1 VSVADLDLDVA
12 TADRLIALADPSL
25 RATSVKRL
33 TGGGNSG
40 VFEVATSSGSAV
52 VVKVY
57 SEIFDWKLEKELYV
71 YDRVQQHGLDLPV
84 AEILAADQSRSLI
97 PNNFVVMTKRE
108 GRHVLSLLD
117 ELSDR
122 DLESINRQVGVL
134 LRMLHAVTFDAF
146 GYIGTTGVF
155 ESHPTNSA
163 YMRFQFEKKLR
174 EFGELGG
181 AEELHR
187 TIERYVTER
196 VELLTGCPRAT
207 LCHDDCHEG
216 NILLLPTGD
225 GWRIS
230 GLLDFENAVA
240 GDPLLDLAKVHCY
253 SRRPSEA
260 RLTALV
266 DGYGPLRD
274 DWREALDLYV
284 VYHLIELWDWFASI
298 DETEPLAGIADQLRR
313 LAAQ

>member
-12 TADRLIALADPSL
+12 TADRLIGLADPSL
-25 RATSVKRL
+25 RATAVKRL

-40 VFEVATSSGSAV
+40 VFDVATTSGRAV

-71 YDRVQQHGLDLPV
+71 YDRVRKQGLDLPM
-84 AEILAADQSRSLI
+84 AEILAADDSKSLI
-97 PNNFVVMTKRE
+97 PNNVVVMTKRE
-108 GRHVLSLLD
+108 GWHVLSLLD

-122 DLESINRQVGVL
+122 DLESINRQIGVL
-134 LRMLHAVTFDAF
+134 LRTLHEVTFDAF

-155 ESHPTNSA
+155 EPHPTNDA

-181 AEELHR
+181 REELR
-187 TIERYVTER
+187 RMIERYVAER
-196 VELLTGCPRAT
+196 VELLAGPGAA

-216 NILLLPTGD
+216 NILVLPSGD

-253 SRRPSEA
+253 SRRPSEG

-266 DGYGPLRD
+266 DGYGPVRD
-274 DWREALDLYV
+274 DWRATLDLYV
-284 VYHLIELWDWFASI
+284 VYHLIALWDWFTSI
-298 DETEPLAGIADQLRR
+298 GETESLAGIADQLRR